1 MYARDLGSSLYDDF
15 AKPLTAE
22 KILHL
27 AVIFA
32 IFDLP
37 DCAAELVLRFR
48 PLLTGRW
55 TLTGCW
61 TCLPRKRTGD

>member
-32 IFDLP
+32 IY
-37 DCAAELVLRFR
+37 
-48 PLLTGRW
+48 
-55 TLTGCW
+55 
-61 TCLPRKRTGD
+61 